1 MKQIIFSLLFMLF
14 ALTSITAQTSNV
26 KSTRD
31 SLAADPTFRS
41 LVSDVMYGIAIDVVA
56 DTSAYAISTRPAF
69 DRLLTDPDSDYFTD
83 MFVKA
88 VLNHPSIFIDVNGE
102 QTIEQQLE
110 YALRT
115 MTLWKSPI
123 NAFIRQKN
131 GVYAFPYDLSG
142 FEGQISE
149 IDGAQTT
156 LASDLN
162 AAEATITSLQTTIT
176 ALEVRIETLET
187 AGQE

>member
-1 MKQIIFSLLFMLF
+1 MKQIIFSLLLMLF
-14 ALTSITAQTSNV
+14 ALTSITAQTSDV

-31 SLAADPTFRS
+31 SLQQDPTFRG
-41 LVSDVMYGIAIDVVA
+41 LVSDIMYGVAIDVVN
-56 DTSAYAISTRPAF
+56 DTTAYAISTRPAF
-69 DRLLTDPDSDYFTD
+69 DRLLTDPDNKFFTD

-88 VLNHPSIFIDVNGE
+88 VLNHPSVTIDVNGA

-110 YALRT
+110 FALRT
-115 MTLWKSPI
+115 LTLWKGPVD
-123 NAFIRQKN
+123 AFIRQKF

-156 LASDLN
+156 LSSDLS
-162 AAEATITSLQTTIT
+162 AAQSTITSLQATID
-176 ALEVRIETLET
+176 ALEARIETLET
-187 AGQE
+187 AGQ